1 MTRETKI
8 GLGVAGSFIC
18 LVCIVVASKWRGGD
32 VPNDPGEPSEPKIAA
47 AKPAPNP
54 STSDPK
60 KNGVPN
66 KEPAAKTPTAPVLPP
81 SAFPDPP
88 MTLPPLIP
96 VGETRNDGPPQLPK
110 TTVDLPAP
118 PMLPPAAN
126 DGKGAAVVTPP
137 MLPAPPLLPPES
149 TPSAGDNK
157 PPAVITF
164 PPPARPV
171 EPPDFPAPPNLGAF
185 GPTTPIA
192 DAQKPKVIPPA
203 AKDHGSSIAPLDT
216 KFPVPPSTP
225 SPGITVVPPND
236 PPSLLPPPRIGA
248 GELPSTPPISTLPE
262 RGPNPGVFAP
272 PAVIN
277 AGNPPMPVVKDV
289 SVDLDAC
296 LPGETHFGLVALRF
310 YGNDK
315 YAEALL
321 EYNKR
326 HATQIR
332 NGSVIL
338 TNPRSLPTGQQV
350 LRPPVGIL
358 ERDFGALIPGARP
371 TGPTVPTIPSNIP
384 AVKLSTPSP
393 LVASPGVAAVSNPP
407 VAGSSRSYRV
417 QNPSGESILDI
428 AERQLGDRGR
438 WNEIYRLNPNYQ
450 PQFRIPVGTELKMP
464 G

>member
-8 GLGVAGSFIC
+8 GLGVAGSFIV

-32 VPNDPGEPSEPKIAA
+32 VPPGPEEQTAPKVAA
-47 AKPAPNP
+47 AKPAQNP
-54 STSDPK
+54 SPADAK
-60 KNGVPN
+60 KDG
-66 KEPAAKTPTAPVLPP
+66 AARTEATQKPPSPPVLPP
-81 SAFPDPP
+81 AAFPDPP
-88 MTLPPLIP
+88 TLPPMALPPLIP
-96 VGETRNDGPPQLPK
+96 VGDTGNGGPPQLPK
-110 TTVDLPAP
+110 TTVEFPAP
-118 PMLPPAAN
+118 PILPPPGN
-126 DGKGAAVVTPP
+126 DGKGPAVV
-137 MLPAPPLLPPES
+137 APPPLPPE
-149 TPSAGDNK
+149 PRPGAGDNK

-171 EPPDFPAPPNLGAF
+171 EPPDLPAPPNLGAF
-185 GPTTPIA
+185 GATTPIA
-192 DAQKPKVIPPA
+192 DAQKPTVIPPA
-203 AKDHGSSIAPLDT
+203 AKDHGTSIPPLDT

-225 SPGITVVPPND
+225 SPGIAVFPPND

-248 GELPSTPPISTLPE
+248 GDLPSTPPISTLPD
-262 RGPNPGVFAP
+262 RSPNPGVFAP

-277 AGNPPMPVVKDV
+277 AGNPPMPVVKDI

-326 HATQIR
+326 HATQVR
-332 NGSVIL
+332 NGSAIL
-338 TNPRSLPTGQQV
+338 TNPRSLMTGQQV

-371 TGPTVPTIPSNIP
+371 MGPAVPTIPSTVP

-417 QNPSGESILDI
+417 QNPNGESILDI

-438 WNEIYRLNPNYQ
+438 WNEIYRLNPNFQ
-450 PQFRIPVGTELKMP
+450 PQFRIPAGTDLKLP